1 MQQSEPVSDT
11 SRTSLSGAALF
22 AIHDLKGAVHAI
34 QGFLSVL
41 RSQHAGPLTE
51 TQQDFLSSAFITARR
66 IERLVGDL
74 QVYEF
79 GQQSLSLIPEDCDL
93 LTILR
98 MCIRELEPT
107 ATGYDVSVELCA
119 DANQNWR
126 LFADPVRLEQI
137 AFNLIENAIRYSTP
151 HSTVVVRTRQSRSRL
166 LLVVENEVADPT
178 GINLERLF
186 EPFQR
191 GQAASESGRR
201 GLGIGMTVVK
211 TLVAARGGDV
221 YARVRG
227 TTVSIAASL
236 PRRSPAVAAS
246 SSGSDSAVTPG
257 TRARTL
263 PTAQARSGS
272 Y

>member
-1 MQQSEPVSDT
+1 MSS
-11 SRTSLSGAALF
+11 AALF

-41 RSQHAGPLTE
+41 RSSQAGPLTE

-79 GQQSLSLIPEDCDL
+79 GQQALSIIPADCDL
-93 LTILR
+93 LKTLT

-107 ATGYDVSVELCA
+107 SIGFDVRVELCA
-119 DANQNWR
+119 DTNRDWS
-126 LFADPVRLEQI
+126 LFADPIRLEQI
-137 AFNLIENAIRYSTP
+137 AFNMIENAIRYSSAD
-151 HSTVVVRTRQSRSRL
+151 STVVVRLRQSHSRM
-166 LLVVENEVADPT
+166 LLVVENEASDPS
-178 GINLERLF
+178 GIHLDRLF

-191 GQAASESGRR
+191 GQAAVESGRR

-211 TLVAARGGDV
+211 TLVAARGGGV

-236 PRRSPAVAAS
+236 PRRTPAGTVPSA
-246 SSGSDSAVTPG
+246 SGSTPAPG
-257 TRARTL
+257 MRARTL
-263 PTAQARSGS
+263 PTARAHSGS
-272 Y
+272 C